1 MRGLLARHI
10 GTGASLSRL
19 SALPPQGLTTYHK
32 CARTHTRVFW
42 RTLFSRPTR
51 EESSGRTA
59 DAAVQ
64 EKQAN
69 APGIPSEATKTG
81 TTA

>member
-1 MRGLLARHI
+1 MRGLPARRL
-10 GTGASLSRL
+10 GTGASPSCL
-19 SALPPQGLTTYHK
+19 SALPPQGLTTYYK

-42 RTLFSRPTR
+42 RTLFSRPAG
-51 EESSGRTA
+51 EESSGRTT

-64 EKQAN
+64 GKQAN
-69 APGIPSEATKTG
+69 APGIPSEATRTG

>member
-1 MRGLLARHI
+1 MRGLPARHL
-10 GTGASLSRL
+10 GTGASPSCL

-42 RTLFSRPTR
+42 RTLFSRPAG
-51 EESSGRTA
+51 EESSGRTS

-64 EKQAN
+64 GKLAN